1 VEVDEKNRVIGKKKP
16 QEDEEEEEEEE
27 EKTGVVKSTKL

>member
-1 VEVDEKNRVIGKKKP
+1 VEVNEENRVLEKKNP
-16 QEDEEEEEEEE
+16 QEEKE

>member
-1 VEVDEKNRVIGKKKP
+1 VEVDEENRVPGKINP
-16 QEDEEEEEEEE
+16 QEEEEEEEE